1 MRWVIFAGI
10 LIVVTGGGY
19 YLYRSTHGS
28 YEGASGPAR
37 MDQGVPVKGE
47 GRIDPHANVGG
58 AKASSPLRIVSRL
71 LGSSSAGAQI
81 DVVVSTLETFTHVSV
96 EAERFD
102 QANALEP
109 AWKTEIWSGAL
120 QPGAAHRVQVNVP
133 LGAQPPLRILISA
146 HAQSPAGARF
156 GAMDIVDL
164 GKHGGTPESQ
174 PATSGGAVEYPGH
187 TDSAHA
193 RP

>member
-19 YLYRSTHGS
+19 YLYRSTHGG
-28 YEGASGPAR
+28 YEGAGAPAR
-37 MDQGVPVKGE
+37 MDQGVPVQGE

-58 AKASSPLRIVSRL
+58 AKAGSPLRVVSRL
-71 LGSSSAGAQI
+71 LGSSSVGAQI
-81 DVVVSTLETFTHVSV
+81 DVEVSTFEPFTSV
-96 EAERFD
+96 RVEVERFD
-102 QANALEP
+102 QANALSP
-109 AWKTEIWSGAL
+109 AWKSEIWSGAL
-120 QPGAAHRVQVNVP
+120 QPSAAHRVQVNVP
-133 LGAQPPLRILISA
+133 LGAQPPVRILISA

-164 GKHGGTPESQ
+164 GKHGATPPSQ
-174 PATSGGAVEYPGH
+174 PAPTGGAIEYPGH
-187 TDSAHA
+187 ADSAHA